1 MNILNKLR
9 LSGIKICTI
18 GNKLNQKNIKNFGYV
33 SNQKVKKILKLSRA
47 TLSSAEN
54 LFSIFNIESINHNLN
69 IFFDLHLSKYNSPKY
84 TPNLI
89 PIDFKKDAY
98 LKIIK
103 KNLKQSKKNYKNYR
117 YEKNLILLKK
127 NFDQFIKNYF

>member
-103 KNLKQSKKNYKNYR
+103 KILNNQKK
-117 YEKNLILLKK
+117 L
-127 NFDQFIKNYF
+127 